1 MIEDLMNKSMYVELV
16 YSNEKR
22 EDCIDPLVR
31 FTSSL
36 AEWAYMEKMTHTFTL
51 ISASIM
57 IRTKKMD
64 NSA

>member
-36 AEWAYMEKMTHTFTL
+36 AEWA
-51 ISASIM
+51 
-57 IRTKKMD
+57 
-64 NSA
+64 